1 MADTAPPMLWFVASI
16 PPQTLIGIHSRFP
29 IAQASQCCLL
39 PSADT
44 PSWNSRWGANRRASS
59 VQLNLIE
66 LNSAE
71 HVFSESESHS
81 VVSNSLRPHGL
92 YSPWNSPGQNTGVG
106 SLSLLQGII
115 PTQGLNPGLP
125 HCRRIL
131 YQLIHKGSQSILA
144 RVAYPFSSGSSWPR
158 NWTPALQ
165 VDSLP
170 IELWG
175 EPIKQK

>member
-1 MADTAPPMLWFVASI
+1 MADIAPPMLRFVASI

-29 IAQASQCCLL
+29 IAQASQRCLL

-81 VVSNSLRPHGL
+81 VVSNSLRPMDYTVHGI
-92 YSPWNSPGQNTGVG
+92 
-106 SLSLLQGII
+106 LQA
-115 PTQGLNPGLP
+115 
-125 HCRRIL
+125 RIL
-131 YQLIHKGSQSILA
+131 EW
-144 RVAYPFSSGSSWPR
+144 VAFPSSSGSFQPR
-158 NWTPALQ
+158 DWTRVSCIAGRFFTNWATSEACVYWSHNTNHINVVIYINELG
-165 VDSLP
+165 SRLG
-170 IELWG
+170 IERN
-175 EPIKQK
+175 

>member
-92 YSPWNSPGQNTGVG
+92 YSPWNSPSQNTGVG
-106 SLSLLQGII
+106 SLSLLQWIF
-115 PTQGLNPGLP
+115 PAQGLNQGLL
-125 HCRRIL
+125 HCRQIL
-131 YQLIHKGSQSILA
+131 YQLSYKWSLCLLKSKYKSHKCGNSYKWTRFKIRDRKKLIQ
-144 RVAYPFSSGSSWPR
+144 R
-158 NWTPALQ
+158 NSYL
-165 VDSLP
+165 
-170 IELWG
+170 
-175 EPIKQK
+175 